1 MKKSRAKENSAKK
14 TIDPTPEKPQGEE
27 TVAKAVEEADRESLN
42 FSDDG
47 NFDQHMIES
56 DISLP
61 KGNNFG

>member
-1 MKKSRAKENSAKK
+1 MKKSKAKVNSAKK
-14 TIDPTPEKPQGEE
+14 TVNTTPEKPTGEE

-47 NFDQHMIES
+47 NFDQHMIDS

-61 KGNNFG
+61 KGNNIG